1 MEDACKESIASM
13 INTPEDALTDLYEM
27 VVEFRALLNCCSVD
41 FIVDNSFTET
51 LSPEIQKDLL
61 ALEDSQVASLPR
73 LLFENEIGEG
83 EVGDSLGK
91 GWLLVYLS

>member
-1 MEDACKESIASM
+1 MEDVCKESIKSM
-13 INTPEDALTDLYEM
+13 TKTPEDALKGLYEM

-41 FIVDNSFTET
+41 FIVDNLFTET
-51 LSPEIQKDLL
+51 LSPAIQKDLV

-73 LLFENEIGEG
+73 MLLEIRGG
-83 EVGDSLGK
+83 EVGASLGK